1 MATEIGLEK
10 PVALKSIN
18 LALKTPFVEIAGTW
32 EPNDAERAAAW
43 ELYVELVTRIAV
55 VPLPG
60 DQGLDSEALTSVYQL
75 FAIHREVLRRYGP
88 AVAEKKKRGEYNLA
102 YLAVATLNFVVRPF
116 LATWHPIL
124 DAVNSARPPDV
135 SAADHERSWPRHEEF
150 RAELAKVRESL
161 RIYAQW
167 LSYACGV
174 PDLLEAVPTA
184 APD

>member
-1 MATEIGLEK
+1 
-10 PVALKSIN
+10 VALKSIN
-18 LALKTPFVEIAGTW
+18 VALKTPFIEIAGTW

-75 FAIHREVLRRYGP
+75 FTVHREVLRRYGP
-88 AVAEKKKRGEYNLA
+88 AVAEKKKPGQYNLG

-116 LATWHPIL
+116 LAHWHPIFD
-124 DAVNSARPPDV
+124 DANSKRPPNV
-135 SAADHERSWPRHEEF
+135 SAADHQRSWPLHEEF
-150 RAELAKVRESL
+150 RAALAGVRDSL
-161 RIYAQW
+161 RIYAEW

-174 PDLLEAVPTA
+174 PDLLAAVPTP

>member
-1 MATEIGLEK
+1 M
-10 PVALKSIN
+10 ALKSIK
-18 LALKTPFVEIAGTW
+18 LALKTPVVEIAGTW

-43 ELYVELVTRIAV
+43 ELYVELLTRVAV

-60 DQGLDSEALTSVYQL
+60 DQGLDSEALASVYQL

-88 AVAEKKKRGEYNLA
+88 AVAEKKKKGEYNLA
-102 YLAVATLNFVVRPF
+102 YLAVATLNFVARPF

-124 DAVNSARPPDV
+124 DAVSSTRPTDS
-135 SAADHERSWPRHEEF
+135 SAADHERAWAQHEEF
-150 RAELAKVRESL
+150 RAELAKVRDSL

-174 PDLLEAVPTA
+174 PDLLAAVPEA
-184 APD
+184 ASG